1 MSQSSCAISFYRH
14 DLQHTRLSR
23 GQCPVRNCQ
32 TDINRHKVPFQRYR
46 GRMRYLP
53 FCPEHGIRIHKNGFV
68 YYNGPSQSDTEIS
81 TRRNLMFHSD
91 HYIRHFLHKGTKVES
106 ERLCYENSEDALS
119 YNVFTELLSHGDV
132 LKQLVGQISRRKI
145 HEDVDLYLWGSK
157 IDLKNGT
164 VTTYP
169 PLDTVRQRLE
179 GDIKPFG
186 TEPDI
191 ILVVPNQVVI
201 CIEAK
206 FGSKNPIAED
216 KEAREGEKPKRMD
229 RLLKRY
235 CGRNTL
241 IDSRTIIDDEK
252 MPKLFYE
259 QLFRNIIFAASM
271 AKLEGSADWYVVNLR
286 NQHVMNLKRGKP
298 ESMPILR
305 NIRSILKPRYK
316 KRFLH
321 LTWEEIFEKVIK
333 GHDGL
338 ADLTWYLKNKSLA
351 CGRAFNVL

>member
-1 MSQSSCAISFYRH
+1 
-14 DLQHTRLSR
+14 
-23 GQCPVRNCQ
+23 
-32 TDINRHKVPFQRYR
+32 
-46 GRMRYLP
+46 MRYLP
-53 FCPEHGIRIHKNGFV
+53 FCPEHGIRIHKHGFV
-68 YYNGPSQSDTEIS
+68 YYNGLSRSDSVIA

-91 HYIRHFLHKGTKVES
+91 YYIRHFLHKGTKS
-106 ERLCYENSEDALS
+106 EPGRLCYENSEDALS
-119 YNVFTELLSHGDV
+119 YNVFTELLFHGDV
-132 LKQLVGQISRRKI
+132 LRKLVGHISGRRI
-145 HEDVDLYLWGSK
+145 HEDVELYLWGGR
-157 IDLKNGT
+157 IDLKNMT
-164 VTTYP
+164 FAKYP
-169 PLDTVRQRLE
+169 PLETVRQHLE
-179 GDIKPFG
+179 GGIKRFA

-191 ILVVPNQVVI
+191 ILVVPKQVVV

-206 FGSKNPIAED
+206 FGGKNPIA
-216 KEAREGEKPKRMD
+216 KEREAKEGEKPKRKD
-229 RLLKRY
+229 QLLERY
-235 CGRNTL
+235 CRRNTL

-252 MPKLFYE
+252 LPTLFYE

-271 AKLEGSADWYVVNLR
+271 AKLEGSADWYVVNVR

-298 ESMPILR
+298 ESMPIMR